1 MAYERGVPNRNTG
14 LTRPLLFFAA
24 ALGGCL
30 VPVVVVF
37 HHVMLSPGSTYI
49 GKNQD
54 SGQFMWYLGWFWHA
68 VVHGLNPFLTTA
80 MNAPYGVNLMRNTS
94 IPAEAALFGWLMYL
108 TNAVVTFNV
117 VAAFAMVGIGTL
129 TALILRRLGVRS
141 SVAIL
146 CGALL
151 ECAPPIINQLVDG
164 HINLTSAPM
173 FLLLALYLAVI
184 AVQAESKPDA
194 PTPAAWYRLLLGVL
208 VGFALAMEFY
218 SSSEAF
224 ATTVLMAVLFFVLS
238 LLFNAKPTLS
248 AVRRVF
254 STPYIAGGFVLV
266 ILALPGLAV
275 FFSGA
280 DWPAVTGPLMPSD
293 RFVTDVA
300 QLFTPTRAQ
309 FLHTSLTDRIT
320 SRTKLNLAE
329 ADGYLGIALILCSLW
344 ASVRL
349 WANRS
354 ARALVWFM
362 FCAIVLS
369 LGPRLHILG
378 VTTDIVLPW
387 AVVSHLP
394 MMDNAFPSRLMI
406 YVDLASVLLVGL
418 AFETFIRSGRVVWR
432 TMSSLVVLLI
442 TILAWLPNPQF
453 PTQTVPPSVTAVEPG
468 GSLYPLLNGHVTTVL
483 TKGYWTFGEDMQF
496 LAEEHYT
503 VPVNNVYAFP
513 YTHYAMF
520 GTLARKAPNGLL
532 FTAGYTSAHK
542 RSTEQAL
549 VRYIKTRHPQRFLYV
564 SNVGGAT
571 MPSVLYD
578 ALTALCGA
586 PVMGSGDMVWTVPNR
601 ARVGSPQ

>member
-1 MAYERGVPNRNTG
+1 MAYERAVSTRSPD

-24 ALGGCL
+24 ALGGSL
-30 VPVVVVF
+30 VPVAVVF
-37 HHVMLSPGSTYI
+37 HHVMLSPGSIYI

-68 VVHGLNPFLTTA
+68 VAHGLNPFLTNA
-80 MNAPYGVNLMRNTS
+80 MNAPFGVNLMRNTS
-94 IPAEAALFGWLMYL
+94 IAAEGALFGWLMYL
-108 TNAVVTFNV
+108 TNAVATFNFV
-117 VAAFAMVGIGTL
+117 VAFTMVGIGTL
-129 TALILRRLGVRS
+129 TALILRRLGVRAAI
-141 SVAIL
+141 AIL
-146 CGALL
+146 SGILL

-164 HINLTSAPM
+164 HINLVSAPM

-184 AVQAESKPDA
+184 AIQAESKQD
-194 PTPAAWYRLLLGVL
+194 TPPPPAWRRLVLGVSI
-208 VGFALAMEFY
+208 GCALAMEFY

-224 ATTVLMAVLFFVLS
+224 ATTVLMAAGFIVLS
-238 LLFNAKPTLS
+238 LLFNPKPTLL
-248 AVRRVF
+248 AVRRVL
-254 STPYIAGGFVLV
+254 STAYISAGFVLV

-280 DWPAVTGPLMPSD
+280 DWTPVTGPLMPSD
-293 RFVTDVA
+293 HFVTDVA
-300 QLFTPTRAQ
+300 QLLTPTRAQ
-309 FLHTSLTDRIT
+309 FLHTSLTNRIT

-329 ADGYLGIALILCSLW
+329 TDGYLGIALVLCALW

-349 WANRS
+349 WSKRS
-354 ARALVWFM
+354 ARALIAFI

-378 VTTDIVLPW
+378 VTTHIVLPW
-387 AVVSHLP
+387 AVINRLP

-406 YVDLASVLLVGL
+406 YVDLASVLLIAL

-432 TMSSLVVLLI
+432 TMSSLALLLI
-442 TILAWLPNPQF
+442 TIAAWLPTPRF
-453 PTQTVPPSVTAVEPG
+453 PTQTVPSSVIAVEPG

-483 TKGYWTFGEDMQF
+483 TQGYWTFGVDMQF
-496 LAEEHYT
+496 LAEDHYT

-513 YTHYAMF
+513 YTHYAMS
-520 GTLARKAPNGLL
+520 GSLARKAANQLL

-542 RSTEQAL
+542 SSTEQAL
-549 VRYIKTRHPQRFLYV
+549 MQYIKTRQPQRFLYV

-578 ALTALCGA
+578 ALTAVCGA
-586 PVMGSGDMVWTVPNR
+586 PAVQSGDMVWTVPNR
-601 ARVGSPQ
+601 ARLGSLQ